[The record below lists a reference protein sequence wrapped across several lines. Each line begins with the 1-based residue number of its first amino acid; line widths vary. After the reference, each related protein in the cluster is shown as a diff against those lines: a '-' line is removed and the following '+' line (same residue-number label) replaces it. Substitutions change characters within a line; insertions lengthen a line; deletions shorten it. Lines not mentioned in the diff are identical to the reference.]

1 MASHG
6 GLRRARGYEP
16 GHIRRCAMTIS
27 ALLLR
32 HRFYN
37 LQPRESLKYGTEAF
51 VADPD
56 GYTWAL
62 LSPPKVAARR

>member
-1 MASHG
+1 
-6 GLRRARGYEP
+6 
-16 GHIRRCAMTIS
+16 MTIS